1 MCNPI
6 KEVAF
11 DHNMVFP
18 HAGKGPTKIL
28 LAKGTVQENNKL
40 LHAKVKVNMCEIII
54 HV

>member
-1 MCNPI
+1 MCNPII

-11 DHNMVFP
+11 NHMVFP
-18 HAGKGPTKIL
+18 HAGKGTTKIL

-40 LHAKVKVNMCEIII
+40 FHAKLKVNICEIII